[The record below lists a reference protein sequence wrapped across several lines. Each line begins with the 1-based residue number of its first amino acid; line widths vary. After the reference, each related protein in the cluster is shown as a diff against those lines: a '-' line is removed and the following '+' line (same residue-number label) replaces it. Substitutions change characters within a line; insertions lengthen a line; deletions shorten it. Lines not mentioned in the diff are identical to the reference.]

1 MTSPPDT
8 PGIHEG
14 SARVAVCKDGRLE
27 IAGPFDW
34 PEGTRFHVLPLPPLT
49 PDAAASHFVV
59 IAGFGL
65 AGRYIAELLEECD
78 IASCIIDRN
87 PETISTQAS
96 LGRRVVLGD
105 ASDADVLRSAGIS
118 QATLLALTIPDE
130 DAMTRAAA
138 VARTLKPDLYILARA
153 AHVSKSMEAM
163 REGADEVI
171 TAEQEIALRFH
182 ERFAALLLAPRPQ
195 PATAC
200 G

>member
-1 MTSPPDT
+1 MTSLPDT

-14 SARVAVCKDGRLE
+14 AARVAVWKDGRLD
-27 IAGPFDW
+27 IAGPSDW
-34 PEGTRFHVLPLPPLT
+34 PEGTRFRVLPLPPLA

-65 AGRYIAELLEECD
+65 AGRYIAEWLDECGV
-78 IASCIIDRN
+78 AFSIIDRN
-87 PETISTQAS
+87 PDTITTQAE

-105 ASDADVLRSAGIS
+105 ASDADVLRTAGIS

-130 DAMTRAAA
+130 DAMTRAAG
-138 VARTLKPDLYILARA
+138 VARTLKPDVYILARA

-182 ERFAALLLAPRPQ
+182 ERFTRLLLAPHPQ
-195 PATAC
+195 PAAAC